1 MLDLLKKTLIVN
13 ISLIL
18 LCNAPDFWQL
28 RLQDPASSIM
38 EKMLLFNEHLLFI
51 ASMIAILKGRLLFS
65 LILNSGNVS
74 WEFILSSKLSKQ
86 TKNLF
91 SLLIVKTIIILMFN
105 SFLFLSVKG
114 FLNSSLLALSLGGGF
129 GFLISVVIFYKP
141 KLKRFIKKLVFWFY
155 QWYVLL
161 LLRSLFIIE
170 KVSTVIFSY
179 FAVNLFLNVV
189 GMFLNGTFLTPDSIM
204 DLFLQLSQRDKI
216 SHEGFS
222 YIEKFCMF
230 ADNQDSSD
238 ASSNTADVPNDL
250 SDNSIGSAP
259 RFNWDSGVENLN
271 INDNSTQNNDTEIL
285 NNSNASSNI
294 ADVPNDLS
302 DNSIG
307 SAPRFNWDSGVE
319 NLSITDNSTQNN
331 DTEILNNSNASSN
344 IADVPNDLS
353 DNSIGSAP
361 RFNWDSGV
369 ENLSITDNS
378 TQNNDTNIVNNSNAE
393 TIQNSTSSVQ
403 DVNLR
408 TVSQD
413 TEDSSVAP
421 SPREL
426 LAQERRG
433 EIAKVESD
441 LLEFFEY
448 WDDLP
453 VQEFER
459 NYGRSD
465 SEFFQ
470 KLRTEVI
477 AADARNQYKDGSLLL
492 SKKDIGEELSEGLT
506 NYNKNLELVNFGTS
520 VMHEKLKTI
529 DSLVDD
535 FESEFDEPY
544 KSPNNF
550 DTHKHKITKKIRYY
564 KGLKIKPTDA
574 IFPRPRTGS

>member
-307 SAPRFNWDSGVE
+307 STPRFNWGSGVE
-319 NLSITDNSTQNN
+319 S
-331 DTEILNNSNASSN
+331 
-344 IADVPNDLS
+344 
-353 DNSIGSAP
+353 
-361 RFNWDSGV
+361 
-369 ENLSITDNS
+369 LSITDNS

>member
-155 QWYVLL
+155 QWYVFL

-259 RFNWDSGVENLN
+259 RFDWDSGVENLN

-353 DNSIGSAP
+353 DNSIGSTP
-361 RFNWDSGV
+361 RFNWGSGV
-369 ENLSITDNS
+369 ESLSITDNS